1 MESDTMQS
9 EIFKKISI
17 ATDGSENAN
26 KAASSAIEIARL
38 TGAKL
43 YAINVMPNVP
53 HVTYFGV
60 PIEPPKKFSIDEKEF
75 YQHLEADGKRSLDTV
90 EAMGEKA
97 GIKVET
103 VLAHGHPGSEIIA
116 FAENNNI
123 DLIVMGTLGR
133 GGIDR
138 ILMGSVAGDVVR
150 HAKSRVMVVK

>member
-1 MESDTMQS
+1 MES
-9 EIFKKISI
+9 EIFKKIAI

-75 YQHLEADGKRSLDTV
+75 YQHIEADGKRSLDTV

-97 GIKVET
+97 GVKVET
-103 VLAHGHPGSEIIA
+103 VLAQGHPGSEIIA

-138 ILMGSVAGDVVR
+138 ILMGSVAEDVVR
-150 HAKSRVMVVK
+150 HAKTRVMVVK